1 MRGLL
6 VQLLL
11 TAVHSLISGPSR
23 EFERPQAVGGWRGP
37 AAVAPWTPD
46 PASPHE
52 GPRQQLCHSHGRV
65 SSFCRR
71 RPPRLPQGPLRDCCS
86 GHLWRASGGSL
97 AGVAAQACSGG
108 RLGAYPWGEGRGEG
122 FQKPTKPGEGG
133 RHDALLLCTRWG
145 SPRTPR
151 GLAPPSLLPRAG
163 AAVGNVWV
171 KPARWW

>member
-1 MRGLL
+1 MS
-6 VQLLL
+6 
-11 TAVHSLISGPSR
+11 VHRQWGD
-23 EFERPQAVGGWRGP
+23 G
-37 AAVAPWTPD
+37 
-46 PASPHE
+46 E
-52 GPRQQLCHSHGRV
+52 GQQLWHPGHQTQQVLTRVLGSSFATLMARV

-97 AGVAAQACSGG
+97 ARVTAQACSGG

-122 FQKPTKPGEGG
+122 FQKPTEPGEGG